1 MIRRFLPGLGVA
13 LTVALFAAQP
23 VRASEP
29 DKLLPPE
36 CDSVISL
43 NIRQVVDSDIIKKY
57 ALEQMKQALA
67 GNDARKFLGDLGL
80 DPLKDIDRVVIGGS
94 GKDATDMKYLVIVHG
109 KFDPEKLYK
118 AAQAQ
123 TQKDPDHFSL
133 VRDGQ
138 DKMFKF
144 QPDND
149 NPVYGT
155 VVDEGTIVMANDK
168 KGVSA
173 ALAASLSGKKPVINR
188 DLATLIAKQDDKA
201 SLWMAMVLK
210 GKLDDVRLPN
220 APGVNPALKDH
231 LAKLDTATVVLKVN
245 TDITLDIG
253 MMLPDAEAAMGM
265 GEAVGEILQSIK
277 GLVPFLTAQNPQ
289 MKPLAD
295 VVKTLKSEVKDKSV
309 LISAKLTGA
318 ALGQMLKPMDE

>member
-1 MIRRFLPGLGVA
+1 MIRLSRPGLGVA
-13 LTVALFAAQP
+13 LTLALLAAQP
-23 VRASEP
+23 VWGSEP

-36 CDSVISL
+36 CDSVISI

-67 GNDARKFLGDLGL
+67 GNDARKFLADLGL
-80 DPLKDIDRVVIGGS
+80 DPLKDIERVVVGGS
-94 GKDATDMKYLVIVHG
+94 GKDQTDMKYLVIVHG

-133 VRDGQ
+133 VKDGQ

-144 QPDND
+144 QPEND
-149 NPVYGT
+149 NPMYGT
-155 VVDEGTIVMANDK
+155 VVDENTIVLANDK

-173 ALAASLSGKKPVINR
+173 ALAASLSGKKPVLNR

-220 APGVNPALKDH
+220 APGLNPALKDH
-231 LAKLDTATVVLKVN
+231 LAKLDTATVVLRVN
-245 TDITLDIG
+245 TDITLEIG
-253 MMLPDAEAAMGM
+253 MTMPDAAAAAGM
-265 GEAVGEILQSIK
+265 GEAVNEILQSIK
-277 GLVPFLTAQNPQ
+277 GIVPFATASNPQ
-289 MKPLAD
+289 LKPLAD

-309 LISAKLTGA
+309 LVSAKLTGA
-318 ALGQMLKPMDE
+318 ALGQMLKPMGE